1 MIINYQFNKE
11 EGIKMARFN
20 SILAR
25 WEAAGTKP
33 PDSTINNGWIAGTK
47 PPADWFNWYF
57 NSTYQALKEIQ
68 ELAALNADLVS
79 HTGNISNPHKVTK
92 SQLGL
97 SQVDNIK
104 QASLIDFESHVANFE
119 NPHAVTKTQL
129 GLSDVEN
136 YGVATTEEAI
146 AGIATNKV
154 MTPANVLDSIK
165 EQFKTQEIL
174 YEGSAYPGS
183 STYTFKNAQTIS
195 EQNLGIIIIWSD
207 FDKSGSGG
215 TANNY
220 NFDFTFI
227 PKWFISKHAGTNVNV
242 PVATN
247 INTSTVFVTVKT
259 LYITDTS
266 IKGSDLNSTGM
277 YADDVVMRYVIGV

>member
-1 MIINYQFNKE
+1 
-11 EGIKMARFN
+11 MARFN

-136 YGVATTEEAI
+136 YGVATVAEAI
-146 AGIATNKV
+146 AGIATDKL

-165 EQFKTQEIL
+165 GQFKTQNIL
-174 YEGSAYPGS
+174 FEGAAWPAP
-183 STYTFKNAQTIS
+183 STYTFSNGQKIS
-195 EQNLGIIIIWSD
+195 DQNLGIVMIWSD
-207 FDKSGSGG
+207 YDVFTNGNPSV
-215 TANNY
+215 ANNY

-227 PKWFISKHAGTNVNV
+227 PKFFIEKHPGANLNVS
-242 PVATN
+242 VATN
-247 INTSTVFVTVKT
+247 INSTTAFITIKT
-259 LYITDTS
+259 MYLTDTTFS
-266 IKGSDLNSTGM
+266 GNDSNRTGVN
-277 YADDVVMRYVIGV
+277 ATDAILRYIVGV

>member
-1 MIINYQFNKE
+1 MTINYQFNKE

-25 WEAAGTKP
+25 WEAVGTKP
-33 PDSTINNGWIAGTK
+33 PDSTLINGWLAGTK

-79 HTGNISNPHKVTK
+79 HTGNISNPHK
-92 SQLGL
+92 
-97 SQVDNIK
+97 
-104 QASLIDFESHVANFE
+104 
-119 NPHAVTKTQL
+119 VTKTQL

-207 FDKSGSGG
+207 FDKSGNGG

>member
-1 MIINYQFNKE
+1 MAIDMYIPSLWDDSRPVYPEDFTKWEQEFKTIVDELKRHMATRNDHNLTKVDLGLGNVNNFGIASIEEAQIGTNLQKYMTPKLTAEAIGKLQAIKSIN
-11 EGIKMARFN
+11 GR
-20 SILAR
+20 
-25 WEAAGTKP
+25 
-33 PDSTINNGWIAGTK
+33 
-47 PPADWFNWYF
+47 
-57 NSTYQALKEIQ
+57 
-68 ELAALNADLVS
+68 
-79 HTGNISNPHKVTK
+79 TGDISLSKVDV
-92 SQLGL
+92 QLG
-97 SQVDNIK
+97 N
-104 QASLIDFESHVANFE
+104 
-119 NPHAVTKTQL
+119 
-129 GLSDVEN
+129 VEN
-136 YGVATTEEAI
+136 YSVASRAEALAGVATD
-146 AGIATNKV
+146 KL
-154 MTPANVLDSIK
+154 MTPANVLATIK

-195 EQNLGIIIIWSD
+195 EQNLGIIIVWSD

-247 INTSTVFVTVKT
+247 INTSTAFVTVKT

-266 IKGSDLNSTGM
+266 IRGSDLNSTGM